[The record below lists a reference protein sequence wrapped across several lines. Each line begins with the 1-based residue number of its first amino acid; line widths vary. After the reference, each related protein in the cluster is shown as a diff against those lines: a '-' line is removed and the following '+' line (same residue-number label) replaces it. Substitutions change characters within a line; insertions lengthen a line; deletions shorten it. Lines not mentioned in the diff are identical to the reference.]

1 MANQVHVLWRPT
13 RPASGV
19 LQWLKGVTARQA
31 NLLLGGTGQ
40 PFWQRESYDHVVK
53 QEREM
58 ERLVAYIENN
68 PVKAG
73 LVAERLERRPR
84 SGLRAEARS
93 GTLKRAPQ
101 YRLLPAPKCTNS
113 RTRHECLRH
122 TRSDA
127 PSSL

>member
-1 MANQVHVLWRPT
+1 LRPT

-19 LQWLKGVTARQA
+19 LQWRKGVTARQA

-58 ERLVAYIENN
+58 ERIVACIENN

-73 LVAERLERRPR
+73 LVAKRLERRSRP
-84 SGLRAEARS
+84 GLWAEARS
-93 GTLKRAPQ
+93 GTLKRAP
-101 YRLLPAPKCTNS
+101 RAGPACYS
-113 RTRHECLRH
+113 
-122 TRSDA
+122 
-127 PSSL
+127 